1 MNIENIRR
9 DPKWIEVDAIR
20 KCWPDKIPVI
30 MSKEEKSKMR
40 TLEKPKFLC
49 PKEFSVQQFLVY
61 LRKKTNLSKKA
72 ALFVF
77 AKKGEMLSGDK
88 MMIDIYQRCVADD
101 GFLYL
106 TYGEHAAYG

>member
-1 MNIENIRR
+1 MNIENIRK
-9 DPKWIEVDAIR
+9 DPKRIEVEAIM
-20 KCWPDKIPVI
+20 KYWPDKIPVI
-30 MSKEEKSKMR
+30 MRKEEKSKMQ

-49 PKEFSVQQFLVY
+49 PKEFSVLQFLVY
-61 LRKKTNLSKKA
+61 LRKKTNLPKKS

-77 AKKGEMLSGDK
+77 AKKGEILSGDK
-88 MMIDIYQRCVADD
+88 MMIDVYQRCAADD